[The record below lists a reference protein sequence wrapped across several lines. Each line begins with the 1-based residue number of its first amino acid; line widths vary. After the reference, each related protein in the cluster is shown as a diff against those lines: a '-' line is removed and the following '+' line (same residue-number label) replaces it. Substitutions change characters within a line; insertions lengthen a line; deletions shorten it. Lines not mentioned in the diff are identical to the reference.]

1 MNISPGT
8 RLLLDIAKQN
18 RFWIAGT
25 IVVSF
30 LTGIFNGVSVAL
42 LVPVLLGFV
51 GAQDILGDA
60 PGVVGKVLGVFGSLP
75 ASHRL
80 LIMML
85 VIIGAIVMK
94 NLMMLLNTAVG
105 GHLSRQLINEATF
118 RGLRLVLGVG
128 IDFYSR
134 VKTGDLIQRLGS
146 ESTGAVGTIN
156 TVVQITATLVTLLTF
171 VGVLASI
178 SWEMTLIASVFGG
191 MVVLVNRWF
200 ALTAKALGRQAII
213 LGRRYTSQL
222 VEAIAGIRLIKGTSN
237 EDQEFERLTQTIL
250 QKQWVEL
257 KSQGF
262 RSVVAS
268 VNELMVVGSLIS
280 IVVLG
285 QWIFSSQSDAYAAIL
300 LTYLFLLSRVL
311 GIVTTLGKALNNLAL
326 CTAAVNALVNL
337 LRVDNKHQVP
347 NGTVPYRPLE
357 DAIQFVDVSFRYPT
371 QKKRRTLK
379 KVNLTIAKGQTVA
392 LVGASGAGKTTMMD
406 LVTRFY
412 DPVSG
417 KILLDGRDLRDF
429 DLGSLHRAMG
439 IVSQS
444 TFLFN
449 DTVWNNIA
457 YACPDAT
464 DETVRDAAR
473 RANADGF
480 IQELSEGYDTMLGD
494 RGVRLSGGQQQ
505 RLAIARALLR
515 DPDILVLDEA
525 TSALDTVSERMVQDA
540 LTELSRGRTVLVIA
554 HRLST
559 VQNADQIVVMDQGEI
574 VEQGTHGELLTLN
587 GKYAQLY
594 AMQFTDS
601 QTPTAIHCEN
611 VLEQVVLQEAM
622 AQMAWWKSL
631 GGAEQG
637 KEKDMR
643 LGDVA
648 LQSLYYPGDQALD
661 AESLQELASRVVAT
675 VDVSSVMAYTL
686 NQLPALYATSREGV
700 NFQQQRI
707 DEEFRDGIRERV
719 AAAIRHHSS
728 NPDFDISR
736 QKLVMGQRG
745 GTVAGVSVLER
756 LSYEVRTH
764 LNVLIGVLTLLS
776 DDLVEQGERRDLLQ
790 EAYGAAIQILTVSEL
805 LRETLK
811 RRELSWRG
819 AALGTALIGD
829 PRPQEATGQ
838 QVQSISRL
846 VDRLTQDLEQLTEQL
861 LDDLLVRS
869 PSQGNRMVNNALA
882 GIGVS
887 PEMPLFRDIY
897 SNATVLLSQ
906 IEHFEQEA
914 KVA

>member
-1 MNISPGT
+1 
-8 RLLLDIAKQN
+8 
-18 RFWIAGT
+18 
-25 IVVSF
+25 F
-30 LTGIFNGVSVAL
+30 L
-42 LVPVLLGFV
+42 
-51 GAQDILGDA
+51 
-60 PGVVGKVLGVFGSLP
+60 
-75 ASHRL
+75 
-80 LIMML
+80 
-85 VIIGAIVMK
+85 
-94 NLMMLLNTAVG
+94 
-105 GHLSRQLINEATF
+105 
-118 RGLRLVLGVG
+118 
-128 IDFYSR
+128 
-134 VKTGDLIQRLGS
+134 
-146 ESTGAVGTIN
+146 
-156 TVVQITATLVTLLTF
+156 
-171 VGVLASI
+171 
-178 SWEMTLIASVFGG
+178 
-191 MVVLVNRWF
+191 
-200 ALTAKALGRQAII
+200 
-213 LGRRYTSQL
+213 
-222 VEAIAGIRLIKGTSN
+222 
-237 EDQEFERLTQTIL
+237 
-250 QKQWVEL
+250 
-257 KSQGF
+257 
-262 RSVVAS
+262 
-268 VNELMVVGSLIS
+268 
-280 IVVLG
+280 
-285 QWIFSSQSDAYAAIL
+285 
-300 LTYLFLLSRVL
+300 
-311 GIVTTLGKALNNLAL
+311 
-326 CTAAVNALVNL
+326 
-337 LRVDNKHQVP
+337 
-347 NGTVPYRPLE
+347 
-357 DAIQFVDVSFRYPT
+357 YPT
-371 QKKRRTLK
+371 KNTRRTLK
-379 KVNLTIAKGQTVA
+379 KFNLTFGMGQTVGF
-392 LVGASGAGKTTMMD
+392 VGAWGAGKTTMMD

-464 DETVRDAAR
+464 DEAVRDAAR

-574 VEQGTHGELLTLN
+574 VEQGTHGELLALN

-631 GGAEQG
+631 GGSGQG
-637 KEKDMR
+637 AQKEI
-643 LGDVA
+643 GDVA
-648 LQSLYYPGDQALD
+648 LQSLYYPGDQVLD
-661 AESLQELASRVVAT
+661 AGSLQELASRVVAT

-707 DEEFRDGIRERV
+707 DDELRDGIRERV
-719 AAAIRHHSS
+719 AAAISHHSS
-728 NPDFDISR
+728 NPDFDITR
-736 QKLVMGQRG
+736 QKLVMEQNGR
-745 GTVAGVSVLER
+745 TVAGVSVLER

-776 DDLVEQGERRDLLQ
+776 DDLVERGERRDLLQ

-819 AALGTALIGD
+819 AALGTILAGD
-829 PRPQEATGQ
+829 PSPQEVTGQ
-838 QVQSISRL
+838 QMQSISRL

-869 PSQGNRMVNNALA
+869 PSQSGRMVNSGLD

-897 SNATVLLSQ
+897 SNVTVLLSQ